1 MKSVSERVWGEKEGR
16 GKGEEKE
23 EHIPPEFSMSENNL
37 NRERNLLEIWKD
49 EMKIPEIG
57 R

>member
-16 GKGEEKE
+16 GKGGEKE
-23 EHIPPEFSMSENNL
+23 EHIPTEFSMSENNL
-37 NRERNLLEIWKD
+37 NREMNLLEIWKD